1 MKFRISSE
9 FGALEQVRD
18 WRPHTGIDIAMPVG
32 TDLRAIADAVVERV
46 VDYGADNVGKGVI
59 LRLADGKRAIY
70 GHMQDIAVKQGD
82 TIREGA
88 VIGHSGNTGLS
99 TGPHLHLGIKTP
111 DGQFVDPAAQSWFGR
126 FIENGQVGR
135 VEFPSI
141 KERIADFMANGLHEW
156 AADFM
161 LALPIMLGVSVGV
174 WGLLAMINK
183 RLATWG
189 VGFVMV
195 LGGISLI

>member
-9 FGALEQVRD
+9 FGVLEEIRNN
-18 WRPHTGIDIAMPVG
+18 RPHTGVDIAMPEG

-46 VDYGADNVGKGVI
+46 VDYGAENIGKGVI

-70 GHMQDIAVKQGD
+70 GHMKDIAVKQGD
-82 TIREGA
+82 YVREGS
-88 VIGHSGNTGLS
+88 VVGHSGNTGHS

-111 DGQFVDPAAQSWFGR
+111 DGQFVDPAAQSWFNR
-126 FIENGQVGR
+126 FIANGQVGR
-135 VEFPSI
+135 IEFPTI
-141 KERIADFMANGLHEW
+141 KDKIADFMASGLHEW

-161 LALPIMLGVSVGV
+161 LALPIMLGVSIGV

-189 VGFVMV
+189 VSFVMV